1 MIMFENVEIYSKS
14 NCSYCVMAKN
24 YFESKGIDYTL
35 HDAEDISVFKQLLVR
50 NPAARTMPQIFI
62 NDELIG
68 GYTDLLE
75 WLK

>member
-1 MIMFENVEIYSKS
+1 MFENVEIYSKS

-35 HDAEDISVFKQLLVR
+35 HDAEDIGVFKQLLVR

>member
-1 MIMFENVEIYSKS
+1 MFENVEIYSKS

-35 HDAEDISVFKQLLVR
+35 HDAEDIGVFKQLLVR

-62 NDELIG
+62 NNELIG

>member
-35 HDAEDISVFKQLLVR
+35 HDAEDIGVFKQLLVR

>member
-35 HDAEDISVFKQLLVR
+35 HDAEDIVVFKQLLVR

>member
-1 MIMFENVEIYSKS
+1 MFENVEIYSKS

-35 HDAEDISVFKQLLVR
+35 HDAEDIGVSKQLLVR

>member
-1 MIMFENVEIYSKS
+1 MFENVEIYSKS

-35 HDAEDISVFKQLLVR
+35 HDAGDIGVFKQLLVR

-68 GYTDLLE
+68 GYTDLLQ

>member
-1 MIMFENVEIYSKS
+1 MFENVEIYSKS
-14 NCSYCVMAKN
+14 NCSYCVMAKI

-35 HDAEDISVFKQLLVR
+35 HDAEDIGVFKQLLVR